1 MRYFVKRLKAN
12 MTGTRN
18 IYSKKTNLMEFW
30 GNEQFNF
37 PELNFLMR
45 DQWKMEIQERH
56 VGRIRMK
63 YNIPTISGVIQ
74 EMMGF
79 HSD

>member
-1 MRYFVKRLKAN
+1 
-12 MTGTRN
+12 
-18 IYSKKTNLMEFW
+18 
-30 GNEQFNF
+30 
-37 PELNFLMR
+37 
-45 DQWKMEIQERH
+45 MEIQERH